1 MINFW
6 DSDDITTFNTCTT
19 TLTTAEILQRQREK
33 VNAQHLQRAHRYD
46 RHQQL
51 PDDVSP
57 PPISVV
63 PQPVSLA
70 RQRATLAGEEHRKHY
85 TIIYTDTQNLMDAIS
100 VIPLNKGGV
109 FRVTNTYKDCVRE
122 PVILFSETC
131 VRRAVHKLLSKRSV
145 GATSIKVEV
154 VMCNEPKREHLKQM
168 RLAGSKP
175 WASRV
180 SSRVVCFS
188 GNNTVSK

>member
-33 VNAQHLQRAHRYD
+33 VNAQQLQHLGRYNE
-46 RHQQL
+46 HQHL
-51 PDDVSP
+51 PEDVYSTP
-57 PPISVV
+57 LSVV

-85 TIIYTDTQNLMDAIS
+85 TIIYTDAQNLMDAIS

-109 FRVTNTYKDCVRE
+109 FRFTNTYKKRDDE
-122 PVILFSETC
+122 PVMLFSETC
-131 VRRAVHKLLSKRSV
+131 VRRAVHTLLSKRKVGVTSV
-145 GATSIKVEV
+145 KVEV